1 MKKTIKKKKPEVH
14 GGFVSL
20 EIMGALVVVAL
31 AALFGAEKY
40 SDYLDE
46 QGWVVAARHASQ
58 FNEASKQYIADHRD
72 ELLNQ
77 PLPKRITPAMLIKTG
92 YLQRGFAEKNGFGQ
106 QYVTG
111 VVKNSAKGQ
120 PALQALTCSVQGDTL
135 PEKGMRRIAA
145 QINGMGGYVDEKNIA
160 TGAYGG
166 WKSQPRDFGLD
177 CRHGHIAIALSSEIL
192 GSVLQE
198 SDRLYRFQ
206 VKHKPELNRMH
217 TAIDMG
223 GHNLNNA
230 NTVNAK
236 KGHYSEEINAGGNI
250 KTQGGWLITQHGKG
264 WLNEA
269 HGGGFYMNDN
279 DWIRS
284 VNNKGIYTGGQLK
297 GGTVRADGR
306 LSVGEFLQLDG
317 TAQPGW
323 GCSPNGLVGRTP
335 EGALLSCQNGQWR
348 AISPNLQIVRAET
361 TAYRWPHATA
371 RCPAGK
377 KLVGGGGNCRSLG
390 PPGMGWAVLVGSQP
404 MNETDWGVQCDTPKR
419 QNLMAESWAICQ

>member
-1 MKKTIKKKKPEVH
+1 MKNHANANRTAIH
-14 GGFVSL
+14 RGFVSL
-20 EIMGALVVVAL
+20 EVLGALVIVAM
-31 AALFGAEKY
+31 AGLFGAEKY

-46 QGWVVAARHASQ
+46 QEWVVAARHASQ
-58 FNEASKQYIADHRD
+58 FNEAAKQYIADHRD

-77 PLPKRITPAMLIKTG
+77 PLPYRITPSLLIKNG
-92 YLQRGFAEKNGFGQ
+92 YLQQGFAEKNGLGQ

-111 VVKNSAKGQ
+111 VVKNNQKSP

-135 PEKGMRRIAA
+135 SEKGMRRIAA
-145 QINGMGGYVDEKNIA
+145 QITGMGGFVDEKNIA
-160 TGAYGG
+160 IGAYSG
-166 WKSQPRDFGLD
+166 WTSQPRDFGLD

-206 VKHKPELNRMH
+206 VKHRPELNRIH

-223 GHNLNNA
+223 DHNLNNA

-236 KGHYSEEINAGGNI
+236 KGNYSEEINAGGNI
-250 KTQGGWLITQHGKG
+250 KSQGGWLITQHGKG

-306 LSVGEFLQLDG
+306 LSTDEFLHLG
-317 TAQPGW
+317 EKNAVQPGW

-335 EGALLSCQNGQWR
+335 EGALLSCQNGRWTSG
-348 AISPNLQIVRAET
+348 ASLQQRECKQMGNWGGRDFRE
-361 TAYRWPHATA
+361 Y
-371 RCPAGK
+371 RCP
-377 KLVGGGGNCRSLG
+377 VGWYATGLKF
-390 PPGMGWAVLVGSQP
+390 VGHQH
-404 MNETDWGVQCDTPKR
+404 E
-419 QNLMAESWAICQ
+419 ESAYVITCCH

>member
-1 MKKTIKKKKPEVH
+1 MA
-14 GGFVSL
+14 G
-20 EIMGALVVVAL
+20 
-31 AALFGAEKY
+31 LFGAEKY

-46 QGWVVAARHASQ
+46 QEWVVAARHASQ
-58 FNEASKQYIADHRD
+58 FNEAAKQYIADHRD

-77 PLPKRITPAMLIKTG
+77 PLPYRITPSLLIKNG
-92 YLQRGFAEKNGFGQ
+92 YLQQGFAEKNGLGQ

-111 VVKNSAKGQ
+111 VVKNNQKSP

-135 PEKGMRRIAA
+135 SEKGMRRIAA
-145 QINGMGGYVDEKNIA
+145 QITGMGGFVDEKNIA
-160 TGAYGG
+160 IGAYSG
-166 WKSQPRDFGLD
+166 WTSQPRDFGLD

-206 VKHKPELNRMH
+206 VKHRPELNRIH

-223 GHNLNNA
+223 DHNLNNA

-236 KGHYSEEINAGGNI
+236 KGNYSEEINAGGNI
-250 KTQGGWLITQHGKG
+250 KSQGGWLITQHGKG

-306 LSVGEFLQLDG
+306 LSTDEFLHLG
-317 TAQPGW
+317 EKNAVQPGW

-335 EGALLSCQNGQWR
+335 EGALLSCQNGRWTSG
-348 AISPNLQIVRAET
+348 ASLQQRECKQMGNWGGRDFRE
-361 TAYRWPHATA
+361 Y
-371 RCPAGK
+371 RCP
-377 KLVGGGGNCRSLG
+377 VGWYATGLKF
-390 PPGMGWAVLVGSQP
+390 VGHQH
-404 MNETDWGVQCDTPKR
+404 E
-419 QNLMAESWAICQ
+419 ESAYVITCCH